1 MDNMFFTRDQFAPET
16 LENRV
21 VRTVKGYIGDL
32 MVVELRWKRGMEG
45 AVHTHPHRQCSYILK
60 GVFEASVGGEKK
72 LLSAGECVYVEAG
85 VPHGMLA
92 RSEDGVVLDI
102 FTPMREDFVR

>member
-16 LENRV
+16 LENGV

-92 RSEDGVVLDI
+92 RSENGVLLDV
-102 FTPMREDFVR
+102 FTPMREDLVR

>member
-16 LENRV
+16 LENGV

-45 AVHTHPHRQCSYILK
+45 AVHTHRTGSAATFSRGCLKPAWAAKKSCSAQASAYMWKPACRTVCWRGRRTAWCSTFLRPCGRIL
-60 GVFEASVGGEKK
+60 
-72 LLSAGECVYVEAG
+72 
-85 VPHGMLA
+85 
-92 RSEDGVVLDI
+92 
-102 FTPMREDFVR
+102 

>member
-16 LENRV
+16 LENGV

-85 VPHGMLA
+85 VSHGMLA

>member
-16 LENRV
+16 LENGV

-60 GVFEASVGGEKK
+60 WVFEASVGGEKK

>member
-16 LENRV
+16 LENGV

-45 AVHTHPHRQCSYILK
+45 AVHTHPHSQG
-60 GVFEASVGGEKK
+60 GV
-72 LLSAGECVYVEAG
+72 
-85 VPHGMLA
+85 
-92 RSEDGVVLDI
+92 
-102 FTPMREDFVR
+102 

>member
-16 LENRV
+16 LENGV

-85 VPHGMLA
+85 VRTVCWRGRRTACCSTSLRPCGRIL
-92 RSEDGVVLDI
+92 
-102 FTPMREDFVR
+102 